1 MNIIDYYLYLVYMP
15 KVKIGEDCK
24 EDKECINNNCINGKC
39 SRKQRH
45 KKEKP
50 NISVKSKSKSPF
62 SIDNSKTIKHNP
74 SNENMKNTSKKVKKT
89 SAKTN
94 IQTFVSSG
102 IHVLESLTEKELGA
116 MIKASDKAFHGDG
129 KPLMEDNAY
138 DIMREFVEKKYPNSS
153 ALKEVGATIVKNK
166 ATLPYEMWSMDKI
179 KPDSGILES
188 WKAKYTGPYVI
199 SCKLDGVSGLYTTE
213 GEEPK
218 LYTRGDGKVG
228 QDISHMIPYLQLPS
242 TIGLVMRGEFIIKRS
257 VFDTKYK
264 STFANPRNLVAG
276 IVNKKTKDAKKYGDL
291 DFVAYEIIKHPDYT
305 TEQLKPSL
313 QMTLMDQMNVH
324 CVQNRILSSDEL
336 TNPILSDILVQ
347 WRTEYSYEIDG
358 IIVCDDAVYS
368 RTTGNPKHAFAFK
381 MVLSDQVAE
390 AHVVDVLWSAS
401 KDGYLKPRVQIVPVV
416 LGGVTITYATG
427 FNAAFIEKNRI
438 GVGAVIMLVRSGDV
452 IPYIKSVTTPA
463 QQAKMPEVEYVYNDT
478 GVDIML
484 EDKTSDSSVL
494 EKIIT
499 LFFQGIK
506 VDGMGA
512 GNVKKMIASGYN
524 SICKIAHMTKEQ
536 LLGIEGFK
544 EKMAEKIHNGIQ
556 DKLQSVSLVTL
567 AAVSNTMGRGFSEK
581 KIRMI
586 HDAHPDVFTNKSV
599 QDVGTLSKVKGIEQ
613 KTAQLFV
620 DNIPNFLAFLDECKL
635 THKLQSKHEKVEIRE
650 HVLNGKTIVMTGFRD
665 KDLEEKLKLI
675 GVKLGS
681 NVSKNTHLVLVKSL
695 DNSSS
700 KVEEAKKLGIEIM
713 EADKFEF

>member
-1 MNIIDYYLYLVYMP
+1 MP
-15 KVKIGEDCK
+15 KVKIGEECK
-24 EDKECINNNCINGKC
+24 TDKECINNNCIDGKC
-39 SRKQRH
+39 ARKKH
-45 KKEKP
+45 SKTNK
-50 NISVKSKSKSPF
+50 VKSPILEKTFLSEKS
-62 SIDNSKTIKHNP
+62 NNLKTIKHII
-74 SNENMKNTSKKVKKT
+74 SNENMKNTTKKT
-89 SAKTN
+89 TNAKTTAKGN
-94 IQTFVSSG
+94 ISSFVSNG
-102 IHVLESLTEKELGA
+102 IHVLESLTEKELSA
-116 MIKASDKAFHGDG
+116 MIKTANKAFHDES
-129 KPLMEDNAY
+129 KPLLEDNAY
-138 DIMREFVEKKYPNSS
+138 DIMREYVEKKYPNCA
-153 ALKEVGATIVKNK
+153 ALKDVGAAIVKNK
-166 ATLPYEMWSMDKI
+166 VTLPYEMWSMDKI

-188 WKAKYTGPYVI
+188 WKAKYNGPYVI

-213 GEEPK
+213 DEEPK

-228 QDISHMIPYLQLPS
+228 QDVSHMIPYLQLPA
-242 TIGLVMRGEFIIKRS
+242 IRGLVMRGEFIIKKS
-257 VFDTKYK
+257 VFDSKYK

-276 IVNKKTKDAKKYGDL
+276 IVNQKTKDAKKYGDL
-291 DFVAYEIIKHPDYT
+291 DFVAYEVIKHP
-305 TEQLKPSL
+305 EHSVEEMKPSL
-313 QMTLMDQMNVH
+313 QMRLMEQLNVH
-324 CVQNRILSSDEL
+324 CVQNRTLTKDEL
-336 TNPILSDILVQ
+336 SNPILSDILVQ
-347 WRTEYSYEIDG
+347 WRSEYGYEIDG
-358 IIVCDDAVYS
+358 IIVCNDEVYS
-368 RTTGNPKHAFAFK
+368 RTSGNPKHAFAFK

-401 KDGYLKPRVQIVPVV
+401 KDGYLKPRVQIVPIV

-427 FNAAFIEKNRI
+427 FNAAFIEKNKI

-463 QQAKMPEVEYVYNDT
+463 QHAKMPEVEYVYNDT

-484 EDKTSDSSVL
+484 KDKDSDSSVL
-494 EKIIT
+494 EKTIT

-524 SICKIAHMTKEQ
+524 SICKIVHMTKEQ
-536 LLGIEGFK
+536 LFGIEGFK
-544 EKMAEKIHNGIQ
+544 EKMVEKIHNGIQ
-556 DKLQSVSLVTL
+556 EKLQSVSIVTL
-567 AAVSNTMGRGFSEK
+567 AAVSNTMGRGFSDK
-581 KIRMI
+581 KIKLI
-586 HDAHPDVFTNKSV
+586 YDQHPDVFTNKSV

-635 THKLQSKHEKVEIRE
+635 TDKLQSKQDKVEIQE

-665 KDLEEKLKLI
+665 KGLEEKFKLI